1 MTDTTPAPAQAPASK
16 SVVVTL
22 AEPIKR
28 EGGDIASLTIR
39 KPKGGDLRGTKL
51 TDLVAADVDAVAKVI
66 PRITT
71 PAIVA
76 HEFYGLEADD
86 FAEVVGTVVGF
97 FLNQAQREAMQAMT
111 AA

>member
-1 MTDTTPAPAQAPASK
+1 MTDTTSAPAQAAPT
-16 SVVVTL
+16 SVVVNLTQ
-22 AEPIKR
+22 PITR
-28 EGGDIASLTIR
+28 EGGPIASLTIR

-71 PAIVA
+71 PAIAA

-86 FAEVVGTVVGF
+86 LAEVVGTVVGF
-97 FLNQAQREAMQAMT
+97 FLNKAQREAMAAMT

>member
-1 MTDTTPAPAQAPASK
+1 MPDTTPAPAQAAPT
-16 SVVVTL
+16 SVVVNL
-22 AEPIKR
+22 AQPITR
-28 EGGDIASLTIR
+28 EGGPIASLTIR

-71 PAIVA
+71 PAIAA

-97 FLNQAQREAMQAMT
+97 FLSKVQREAMAAMT
-111 AA
+111 A

>member
-1 MTDTTPAPAQAPASK
+1 MTDTTSAPAQAAPT

-22 AEPIKR
+22 EQPIKR
-28 EGGDIASLTIR
+28 EGGPITSLTIR

-51 TDLVAADVDAVAKVI
+51 TDLIAADVDAVAKVI

-71 PAIVA
+71 PTIVA

-97 FLNQAQREAMQAMT
+97 FLSKVQREAMAAMT
-111 AA
+111 A